1 MTRLHGR
8 SMSCALP
15 AVAGGDAAGEHATL
29 ARRRAR
35 PGVQLLA
42 RRDEVLLRRVMV
54 TTAVPAP
61 TPSLIDVR
69 VVAAEPVE
77 VVLRAGFCAG
87 IPPLV

>member
-1 MTRLHGR
+1 
-8 SMSCALP
+8 
-15 AVAGGDAAGEHATL
+15 
-29 ARRRAR
+29 
-35 PGVQLLA
+35 VQLLA